1 MRFCSAEEMAPAVM
15 EEYSDDEID
24 LSESEEES
32 EDDEEKPV
40 EEARRDA
47 IYNTAGIHEK
57 LEDIGWPDGIEWTHS
72 LAVDYER
79 QGEPVDV
86 NDDLTRE
93 MSFYTQGLEG
103 AREAYLKLQELK
115 IPFLRPTDYY
125 AEMIKSDTHMLKIKD
140 KLLFQKKQMEE
151 SEERRK
157 QREAK
162 KYGKEVQAEKLKERT
177 QQKKKDIDNVKKW
190 RKGRSDSG
198 FADGEEPFEI
208 EGEGRPAKKQKV
220 NASPW
225 DRTGGKGRGAGV
237 VGGRGGDRGR
247 GGRGRGRSSR
257 DSRDAKFGYGGRKGM
272 AKRNTS
278 DSTADESGFRANFK
292 GKSMGGRGGGRSS
305 RGGGRGR
312 GRGRS

>member
-1 MRFCSAEEMAPAVM
+1 MSPAVM
-15 EEYSDDEID
+15 EEFSDDEID
-24 LSESEEES
+24 LTESEEES
-32 EDDEEKPV
+32 EEDDAEKPV
-40 EEARRDA
+40 SEARRDA
-47 IYNTAGIHEK
+47 IYNSAALHEK
-57 LEDIGWPDGIEWTHS
+57 LEDIGWPDGIDWTHS
-72 LAVDYER
+72 LALNYEHE
-79 QGEPVDV
+79 GAPVDV

-103 AREAYLKLQELK
+103 AREAYLKLQELRV
-115 IPFLRPTDYY
+115 PFLRPADYY

-140 KLLFQKKQMEE
+140 KLLYQKKQMEE

-177 QQKKKDIDNVKKW
+177 QQKKKDIDSVKKW

-198 FADGEEPFEI
+198 FADGEEPFDI
-208 EGEGRPAKKQKV
+208 EGEGRAAKKQKV

-225 DRTGGKGRGAGV
+225 DRTGGRGRDA
-237 VGGRGGDRGR
+237 DRGR
-247 GGRGRGRSSR
+247 GRGGGRGSR
-257 DSRDAKFGYGGRKGM
+257 ESRDAKFGYGGRKGM
-272 AKRNTS
+272 AKRNTA
-278 DSTADESGFRANFK
+278 DSTADESGFKASFK
-292 GKSMGGRGGGRSS
+292 GKSRGGGGGRGRGGRT